1 MGVRHIDCDAYYDSQ
16 LTTLQARPSQPADD
30 VEGVAKRVKLEPDE
44 IAAPAS
50 GEVETAWTRV
60 YAITPAQLSR
70 FADGAV
76 ATMDTLKVGVP
87 LVVRQLA
94 LHPHTRSPANLLHA
108 AVVSSVANSH
118 IQVQIK
124 GPFLDDDTQWPDS
137 PTESAVWTQSN
148 LPLAWHI

>member
-1 MGVRHIDCDAYYDSQ
+1 
-16 LTTLQARPSQPADD
+16 
-30 VEGVAKRVKLEPDE
+30 
-44 IAAPAS
+44 
-50 GEVETAWTRV
+50 
-60 YAITPAQLSR
+60 
-70 FADGAV
+70 
-76 ATMDTLKVGVP
+76 MDTLKVGVP

-94 LHPHTRSPANLLHA
+94 LHPHTRSPAHLLHA
-108 AVVSSVANSH
+108 AVVSSVTNSH